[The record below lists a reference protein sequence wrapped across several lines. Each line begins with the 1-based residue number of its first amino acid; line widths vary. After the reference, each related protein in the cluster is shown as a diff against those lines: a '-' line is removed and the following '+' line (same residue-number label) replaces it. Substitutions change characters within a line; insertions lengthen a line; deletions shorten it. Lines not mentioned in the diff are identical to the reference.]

1 MATIDVEVA
10 AFGQPSGFEDRMRR
24 TKFEIP
30 FGHAFDKREVSS
42 SKSVV
47 RSGARP
53 SSISRR
59 GVCGTTSPQSGCRR
73 RSQRFSLRGRPPGTK
88 KEKFSDRRPP
98 RSGIHARLA
107 QNGVW
112 DRDNHARKSRSQC
125 TDPDAAH
132 SRDDRGRDD
141 SAHRDADC
149 PKAIGI
155 TLIDAVRDQH
165 HSQP

>member
-1 MATIDVEVA
+1 MSRWPRSASPVGLRI
-10 AFGQPSGFEDRMRR
+10 GCGGRNL
-24 TKFEIP
+24 KFRLDM
-30 FGHAFDKREVSS
+30 H
-42 SKSVV
+42 
-47 RSGARP
+47 
-53 SSISRR
+53 SISVRYRR
-59 GVCGTTSPQSGCRR
+59 PKALCGRGPARLRSAVEECAGTTSRGPNGRLGRR

-141 SAHRDADC
+141 SAHRDADY